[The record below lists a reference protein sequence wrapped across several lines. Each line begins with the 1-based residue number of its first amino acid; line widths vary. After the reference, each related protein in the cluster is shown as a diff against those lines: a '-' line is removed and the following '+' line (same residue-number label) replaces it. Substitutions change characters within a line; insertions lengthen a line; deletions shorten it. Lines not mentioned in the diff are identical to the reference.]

1 MPVVVSEP
9 FYLEPTTD
17 MGRNFMG
24 MLDGKVALVTGAGGG
39 LGRAHAM
46 LLAAEGAKVVVNDLG
61 GARDGTGA
69 STSMADGV
77 VDEILAAGGEAVA
90 HYGSVTSRE
99 DAQGMVDAAVNQYGK
114 IDILIA
120 NAGILR
126 DKSFKNMTDDMW
138 DVVLDVHL
146 RGTYLTTKVAFDQM
160 LEQGTGGRII
170 MTSSTSGLLGNFG
183 QTNYGAAKAGIAGF
197 MRCLW
202 LEGVKYGITVNVLAP
217 TATSRLTTDIL
228 PEEIQ
233 ENFPPEAVSPAVVW
247 LCTDEA
253 KDISGRQW
261 LVAGNNVSLL
271 SWQLTPI
278 AQASADAE
286 PWAVADIGEK
296 ILASKDQWPPVNPL
310 RGG

>member
-1 MPVVVSEP
+1 
-9 FYLEPTTD
+9 
-17 MGRNFMG
+17 MG

-138 DVVLDVHL
+138 DEVLDVHL

-183 QTNYGAAKAGIAGF
+183 QTNYGAAKAGTAGF

>member
-1 MPVVVSEP
+1 
-9 FYLEPTTD
+9 
-17 MGRNFMG
+17 MG

-39 LGRAHAM
+39 LGRAHAL
-46 LLAAEGAKVVVNDLG
+46 LLAKEGASVVVNDLG

-69 STSMADGV
+69 DHSMADGV
-77 VDEILAAGGEAVA
+77 VEEIKAAGGKAVA
-90 HYGSVTSRE
+90 HYGSVSERADVE
-99 DAQGMVDAAVNQYGK
+99 GMIAACVDNFGK
-114 IDILIA
+114 IDICIA

-138 DVVLDVHL
+138 DVVIDVHL
-146 RGTYLTTKVAFDQM
+146 RGTYLTTKLAYDKM

-170 MTSSTSGLLGNFG
+170 VTSSTSGLLGNFG
-183 QTNYGAAKAGIAGF
+183 QTNYGAAKAGIAGL

-202 LEGVKYGITVNVLAP
+202 LEGLKYGITVNVLAP

-228 PEEIQ
+228 PEDIQ
-233 ENFPPEAVSPAVVW
+233 ENFPPEAVSPPIVW

-253 KDISGRQW
+253 KDVSGRQW

-278 AQASADAE
+278 ANRDLADGFWDVAE
-286 PWAVADIGEK
+286 IGEK
-296 ILASKDQWPPVNPL
+296 MLASKDQWPPVNPL
-310 RGG
+310 RG

>member
-1 MPVVVSEP
+1 
-9 FYLEPTTD
+9 
-17 MGRNFMG
+17 MG
-24 MLDGKVALVTGAGGG
+24 MLEGKVAIVTGAGGG
-39 LGRAHAM
+39 LGRAHAL

-77 VDEILAAGGEAVA
+77 VDEINASGGEAVA
-90 HYGSVTSRE
+90 HYGSVTNRD
-99 DAQGMVDAAVNQYGK
+99 DAQGMVDAAVTAFGK
-114 IDILIA
+114 LDILIA

-138 DVVLDVHL
+138 DVVMDVHL
-146 RGTYLTTKVAFDQM
+146 RGTYLTTKVAFDRM

-228 PEEIQ
+228 PEEVQ
-233 ENFPPEAVSPAVVW
+233 DSFPPEAVSPPVVW

-271 SWQLTPI
+271 SWQVTPI
-278 AQASADAE
+278 AQASANAK

-296 ILASKDQWPPVNPL
+296 ILASKEAWPPVNPL

>member
-1 MPVVVSEP
+1 
-9 FYLEPTTD
+9 
-17 MGRNFMG
+17 MG
-24 MLDGKVALVTGAGGG
+24 MLEGKVAIVTGAGGG
-39 LGRAHAM
+39 LGRAHAL

-77 VDEILAAGGEAVA
+77 VDEIKAAGGEATA
-90 HYGSVTSRE
+90 HY
-99 DAQGMVDAAVNQYGK
+99 
-114 IDILIA
+114 
-120 NAGILR
+120 
-126 DKSFKNMTDDMW
+126 DDMW
-138 DVVLDVHL
+138 DVVMDVHL
-146 RGTYLTTKVAFDQM
+146 RGTYLTTKVAFDRM

-228 PEEIQ
+228 PEEVQ
-233 ENFPPEAVSPAVVW
+233 DSFPPEAVSPPVVW

-271 SWQLTPI
+271 SWQVTPI

-296 ILASKDQWPPVNPL
+296 ILASKEDWPPVNPL

>member
-1 MPVVVSEP
+1 
-9 FYLEPTTD
+9 
-17 MGRNFMG
+17 MG
-24 MLDGKVALVTGAGGG
+24 MLEGKVALVTGAGGG

-46 LLAAEGAKVVVNDLG
+46 LLAREGASVVVNDLG
-61 GARDGTGA
+61 GARDGTG
-69 STSMADGV
+69 SSNTMAQKV
-77 VDEILAAGGEAVA
+77 VEEIKAEGGQAIANYGAVTNRDDA
-90 HYGSVTSRE
+90 IAMVE
-99 DAQGMVDAAVNQYGK
+99 DTVSAFGK

-126 DKSFKNMTDDMW
+126 DKSFKNMDDEMW
-138 DVVLDVHL
+138 DVVMDVHL
-146 RGTYLTTKVAFDQM
+146 RGTYLSTKAAYDKM
-160 LEQGTGGRII
+160 LEQGSGGRII

-202 LEGVKYGITVNVLAP
+202 LEGIKYGITVNVLAP

-228 PEEIQ
+228 PEEVQ

-247 LCTDEA
+247 LCSDEA
-253 KDISGRQW
+253 KEISGRQW

-278 AQASADAE
+278 ATRNLSEGFWEVDE
-286 PWAVADIGEK
+286 IGEK
-296 ILASKDQWPPVNPL
+296 ILESKENWPPINPM
-310 RGG
+310 RG

>member
-1 MPVVVSEP
+1 
-9 FYLEPTTD
+9 
-17 MGRNFMG
+17 MG
-24 MLDGKVALVTGAGGG
+24 MLEGKVAIVTGAGGG
-39 LGRAHAM
+39 LGRAHAL

-77 VDEILAAGGEAVA
+77 VDEIKASGGEAVA
-90 HYGSVTSRE
+90 HYGSVTNRD
-99 DAQGMVDAAVNQYGK
+99 DAQGMVDAAVTAFGRL
-114 IDILIA
+114 DILIA

-138 DVVLDVHL
+138 DVVMDVHL
-146 RGTYLTTKVAFDQM
+146 RGTYLTTKVAFDRM

-228 PEEIQ
+228 PEEVQ
-233 ENFPPEAVSPAVVW
+233 DSFPPEAVSPPVVW

-271 SWQLTPI
+271 SWQVTPI

-286 PWAVADIGEK
+286 PWAVSDIGEK
-296 ILASKDQWPPVNPL
+296 ILASKEAWPPVNPL